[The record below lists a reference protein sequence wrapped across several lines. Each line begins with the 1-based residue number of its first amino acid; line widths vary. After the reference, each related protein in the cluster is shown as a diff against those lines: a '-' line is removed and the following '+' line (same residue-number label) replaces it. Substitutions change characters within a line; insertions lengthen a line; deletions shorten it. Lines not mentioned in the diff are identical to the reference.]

1 MINNIKQQGV
11 RLDINIS
18 KVRIVSS
25 DVTLSFVSSF
35 TFVQKNIKR
44 GEYDGGFIRN
54 FA

>member
-11 RLDINIS
+11 RLDINMS

-25 DVTLSFVSSF
+25 DVTLSYVSF